1 MLSDAA
7 RDALTRLVGRRQVIT
22 DPGELLTYEVDA
34 ALDRGVPDAV
44 VFPVSAEEV
53 VRIVRWAGEW
63 GVPLVARGAGTGLS
77 GGAVAQGG
85 VIVEF
90 SRMNR
95 ILTLDEVGRT
105 ATLQPGVVNQD
116 LDAFVAAR
124 GLYYPPD
131 PASGRACTLG
141 GNVAE
146 NSGGP
151 HCFKYGVTTN
161 YVAALDVVLADG
173 SRVRLGGLAL
183 DLPEYD
189 FCGLVTGSEGTLAL
203 VVGISVRLV
212 RRPPAVQTMMAAF
225 DSLEQAGEAVSA
237 VIAAGLAPSTLEMMD
252 RKIMGIVE
260 DYIHPGL
267 PVDAAAALIVEV
279 DGYAAGLDPQMAEV
293 AAILR
298 AHGARD
304 LRPARSAE
312 ERETIWAGRK
322 GAIGALARLAPFYLL
337 VDGTVPRSRLA
348 ETLAEVDRICEAR
361 GLRVGHV
368 FHAGDGNLHPLILL
382 DPEDPEQVQR
392 VLAAA
397 REIMEAMVR
406 RGGSITGE
414 HGIGLQKRDYMPL
427 MFGPSELEAMQDVKQ
442 VFDPHGLLN
451 PGKIFPEQLPTAP
464 RPPAAELPSGPFTPA
479 DAEEAAR
486 ALAGL
491 SAAGRRVQITGG
503 GTKVPLQ
510 EGVVQLSTQRLRG
523 ISVYAPEDLFV
534 VAGAGTPLRALQED
548 LARDRMWVPLASPW
562 AEATLGGIV
571 AASAN
576 GPLRMRYGGVRD
588 LLLAATFVLS
598 DGRVVRAGR
607 PLVKNVAGYDLPK
620 VLVGSYG
627 TLALVTEVALK
638 IVPLPRA
645 RRTLLVPADDLHR
658 AVAWGLR
665 LLASAL
671 VASAVTVS
679 GGESLPGAPPSPYL
693 LVYTAEGR
701 PEDVNS
707 ELAEVGRVLEGAGAP
722 PPFEVEFSGTELWAR
737 LLARAADHT
746 LLVRAGVPGAE
757 LEAWVREA
765 AAVVHG
771 GSFLVDIAGGLV
783 YVVHP
788 AADRDRAGELLAAI
802 RRPAL
807 SRGGYA
813 VVLRAPPAWRGSL
826 DAWGYRPE
834 SLELMRGLKARWDPA
849 GILNAGIFLL

>member
-1 MLSDAA
+1 MLPEAA
-7 RDALTRLVGRRQVIT
+7 RDALIRLLGRRRVIT

-34 ALDRGVPDAV
+34 ALDRGAPDAV
-44 VFPVSAEEV
+44 TFPLSAEEV
-53 VRIVRWAGEW
+53 AGIVRWAGQW

-77 GGAVAQGG
+77 GGAVARGG

-95 ILTLDEVGRT
+95 ILALDEAGRM

-116 LDAFVAAR
+116 LDAFVATR

-161 YVAALDVVLADG
+161 YVACLDVVLAEG
-173 SRVRLGGLAL
+173 RRVRLGSMAL
-183 DLPEYD
+183 DPPEYD
-189 FCGLVTGSEGTLAL
+189 LCGLVTGSEGTLAL
-203 VVGISVRLV
+203 VVGITMRLL

-225 DSLEQAGEAVSA
+225 DSLEEAGEAVSA
-237 VIAAGLAPSTLEMMD
+237 VIAAGLTPSTLEMMD
-252 RKIMGIVE
+252 QEIMGIVE

-267 PVDAAAALIVEV
+267 PVEAAAALIVEV

-298 AHGARD
+298 EHGAHD
-304 LRPARSAE
+304 LRTARSAE
-312 ERETIWAGRK
+312 EREIIWTGRK

-348 ETLAEVDRICEAR
+348 ETLAEVDRICESR

-382 DPEDPEQVQR
+382 DPEDPEQVQS

-414 HGIGLQKRDYMPL
+414 HGIGLQKREYMSL
-427 MFGPSELEAMQDVKQ
+427 MFGPAELEAMQDVKQ
-442 VFDPHGLLN
+442 VFDPRGVLN
-451 PGKIFPEQLPTAP
+451 PGKVFPAHIPQAP
-464 RPPAAELPSGPFTPA
+464 RPPAAEVPPEPFAPA
-479 DAEEAAR
+479 EAEEAAR
-486 ALAGL
+486 GLAAL

-503 GTKVPLQ
+503 GTKVPLR
-510 EGVVQLSTQRLRG
+510 EGMVRLSTQRLRG
-523 ISVYAPEDLFV
+523 ISTYAPEDLYV
-534 VAGAGTPLRALQED
+534 VAGAGTPLQALQDD

-562 AEATLGGIV
+562 AATTLGGIV
-571 AASAN
+571 AANAN

-588 LLLAATFVLS
+588 LLLAATFVLP

-638 IVPLPRA
+638 IAPLPRA
-645 RRTLLVPADDLHR
+645 RRTVLVRADDLSR

-665 LLASAL
+665 LLPRAL
-671 VASAVTVS
+671 VASAVALYS
-679 GGESLPGAPPSPYL
+679 GEPLPGVPQSPYL

-701 PEDVNS
+701 PEDVDA
-707 ELAEVGRVLEGAGAP
+707 ELAQVARVLEGAGAP
-722 PPFEVEFSGTELWAR
+722 PPFEVEFSGTQVWAR
-737 LLARAADHT
+737 LLARPAGET
-746 LLVRAGVPGAE
+746 LLVRAGVPSGDLGA
-757 LEAWVREA
+757 WMREVA
-765 AAVVHG
+765 AFLQAG
-771 GSFLVDIAGGLV
+771 PFLVDLANGLV
-783 YVVHP
+783 YATHSAGDP
-788 AADRDRAGELLAAI
+788 DRTAEWLAAI
-802 RRPAL
+802 RRAAV

-813 VVLRAPPAWRGSL
+813 VVLRAPPVCRGSL
-826 DAWGYRPE
+826 DLWGYRPE
-834 SLELMRGLKARWDPA
+834 SLDLMRGLKARWDPA
-849 GILNAGIFLL
+849 GILNPGIFLL

>member
-1 MLSDAA
+1 MLPDAA
-7 RDALTRLVGRRQVIT
+7 RDALIRLLGRERVIT

-34 ALDRGVPDAV
+34 ALDRGNPDAV
-44 VFPVSAEEV
+44 VFPTSAEEV
-53 VRIVRWAGEW
+53 VRVVRWAEEHS
-63 GVPLVARGAGTGLS
+63 VPLVARGAGTGLS
-77 GGAVAQGG
+77 GGAVARGG

-95 ILTLDEVGRT
+95 ILALDEVGRT
-105 ATLQPGVVNQD
+105 VTVQPGVVNQD
-116 LDAFVAAR
+116 LDAFVASR

-161 YVAALDVVLADG
+161 YVAGLDVVLADG
-173 SRVRLGGLAL
+173 RRMRLGGLAL
-183 DLPEYD
+183 DPPEYD

-203 VVGISVRLV
+203 VVGITVRLL

-237 VIAAGLAPSTLEMMD
+237 VIAAGLTPSTLEMMD
-252 RKIMGIVE
+252 QKIMGIVE

-279 DGYAAGLDPQMAEV
+279 DGYGAGLDPQMAEV

-298 AHGARD
+298 EHGARD

-312 ERETIWAGRK
+312 ERETIWTGRK

-382 DPEDPEQVQR
+382 DPEDPEQVHR
-392 VLAAA
+392 VLAAG

-414 HGIGLQKRDYMPL
+414 HGIGLQKREYMAL
-427 MFGPSELEAMQDVKQ
+427 MFGPSELEAMQDVKE
-442 VFDPHGLLN
+442 VFDPRGLLN
-451 PGKIFPEQLPTAP
+451 PGKIFPAQI
-464 RPPAAELPSGPFTPA
+464 PAATRPLATVAPDPFAPA
-479 DAEEAAR
+479 DSEEAAYG
-486 ALAGL
+486 LAGL

-503 GTKVPLQ
+503 GTKVPPR
-510 EGVVQLSTQRLRG
+510 EGVVRLSTERLRG
-523 ISVYAPEDLFV
+523 ISTYALADLYV
-534 VAGAGTPLRALQED
+534 VAGAGTPLEALQED

-562 AEATLGGIV
+562 AAATLGGIV
-571 AASAN
+571 AANAS

-638 IVPLPRA
+638 ITPLPAA
-645 RRTLLVPADDLHR
+645 RRTVLVPADDLSL
-658 AVAWGLR
+658 AVGWGLH
-665 LLASAL
+665 LLPSAL
-671 VASAVTVS
+671 VASAITVY
-679 GGESLPGAPPSPYL
+679 GGENLPGAPPSPYL
-693 LVYTAEGR
+693 LAYTAEGR
-701 PEDVNS
+701 SEDVDA
-707 ELAEVGRVLEGAGAP
+707 ELAQVVRVLKGAGAP
-722 PPFEVEFSGTELWAR
+722 PPVEVEFSGTEIWAR
-737 LLARAADHT
+737 LLARAADET
-746 LLVRAGVPGAE
+746 LLVRAGVPVAA

-765 AAVVHG
+765 APPLQAG
-771 GSFLVDIAGGLV
+771 AFLVDVAGGLV
-783 YVVHP
+783 YAAHP
-788 AADRDRAGELLAAI
+788 GANRDRASEWLAAI
-802 RRPAL
+802 RRAAV

-813 VVLRAPPAWRGSL
+813 VVLRAPASWGDAL
-826 DAWGYRPE
+826 DLWGYRPE
-834 SLELMRGLKARWDPA
+834 SLDLMRGLKARWDPA
-849 GILNAGIFLL
+849 GILNPGIFLL